1 MNYFMHT
8 SQCLFHF
15 CNKLLPLQFTAPV
28 VWSRTLFA
36 QNTVTTFLLLYFC
49 TEELVKKE
57 NEENEAHHAQ
67 CQENEDQHR
76 GESSSSIT
84 SKTRIYFRG
93 KVIEKGR
100 DFVRSVHLFADGENA
115 GNFMFGTWKGTI
127 RPRRLT
133 TSTIRTNMI
142 PLNY

>member
-1 MNYFMHT
+1 M
-8 SQCLFHF
+8 
-15 CNKLLPLQFTAPV
+15 
-28 VWSRTLFA
+28 
-36 QNTVTTFLLLYFC
+36 TTFLSLYFC

-115 GNFMFGTWKGTI
+115 GNFMSGT
-127 RPRRLT
+127 
-133 TSTIRTNMI
+133 
-142 PLNY
+142 